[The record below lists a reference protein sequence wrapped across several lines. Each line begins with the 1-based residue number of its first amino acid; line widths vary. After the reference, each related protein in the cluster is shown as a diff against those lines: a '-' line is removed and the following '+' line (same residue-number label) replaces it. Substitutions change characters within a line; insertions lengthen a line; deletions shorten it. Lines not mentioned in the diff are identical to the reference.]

1 MLNQA
6 NPLTR
11 LVDAV
16 FQRRGCPEDEAGRI
30 ATFLVGANLA
40 GHDSHGVIR
49 VPRYVQYIDDGKITP
64 GGDIK
69 VVTRSESFVLVDGCF
84 GFGQTVGPK
93 AARLGMDMA
102 LEKGVGVVALRN
114 AGHLGRIGDY
124 PLRAAVEGL
133 VSVHFV
139 NVAGSCLVAP
149 FGGIERRFSTAPFA
163 VGVPSADG
171 PPIILD
177 FATSVVAEGK
187 ALVAYNGGKA
197 LPGNSLVGPEGEIS
211 GDPLLLYGADAS
223 GGAPSPRN
231 GPGALRAMGD
241 HKGSGLALM
250 CELLAGA
257 FTGSGCAGPEPRQV
271 ANGMLSF
278 YFSVQAF
285 DDGHGVGAM
294 VRDYVAFVKSSR
306 PVDAG
311 GEVLVPGEPERRR
324 EAERRRDGIPLTDAA
339 WAAILETARGVG
351 IEQPEIDSILG
362 ANA

>member
-1 MLNQA
+1 MLIHA
-6 NPLTR
+6 DPLTR
-11 LVDAV
+11 LVDII
-16 FQRRGCPEDEAGRI
+16 FQRRGCPADEADRI
-30 ATFLVGANLA
+30 AGFLVAANLA

-64 GGDIK
+64 GGNID

-102 LEKGVGVVALRN
+102 RGNGVGVVALRN

-124 PLRAAVEGL
+124 PLRAAAEGL

-149 FGGIERRFSTAPFA
+149 FGGIDRRFSTAPFA
-163 VGVPSADG
+163 VGIPSEDG

-187 ALVAYNGGKA
+187 ALVAYNGGKP
-197 LPGNSLVGPEGEIS
+197 LPDDSLVGPDGEIS

-223 GGAPSPRN
+223 GGAPNPRN

-257 FTGSGCAGPEPRQV
+257 FTGSGCAGPEVRQV

-278 YFSVQAF
+278 YLSVQAF

-294 VRDYVAFVKSSR
+294 VRDYVDFVKASR
-306 PVDAG
+306 PTAPG

-324 EAERRRDGIPLTDAA
+324 EAERRRDGIPLSDAA

-351 IEQPEIDSILG
+351 LDQAEIDSIVS
-362 ANA
+362 ANN